1 MSENMNG
8 MLQVTLQTKRMPIRS
23 TKILF
28 SGICLKKNRV
38 CWSCTMRYLMIV

>member
-8 MLQVTLQTKRMPIRS
+8 LQVTLQTKRMPIQSIR
-23 TKILF
+23 ILF
-28 SGICLKKNRV
+28 SGICSKKKRV